1 MNNKLLRVLV
11 ADIPPKLSFYNF
23 DVLLRFVF
31 LLCFLLGNVL
41 FLLYFTSPSFILSYF
56 ASLLL
61 CAIRAPTVSSQPD
74 KLDSPPRGYIYRFFA
89 YDRLRFYFLRTSA
102 LVSWPFFRSRFE
114 IFIYPRRKH
123 DTTSLRC
130 IVQLNDNDRES
141 KSSMPAR
148 LFLSLSLPLSH
159 PSLS

>member
-1 MNNKLLRVLV
+1 MNNKLFRVLV
-11 ADIPPKLSFYNF
+11 ANIPPKLSFYNF
-23 DVLLRFVF
+23 DALLRFVF

-41 FLLYFTSPSFILSYF
+41 FLLYFTPPSFILSYF

-61 CAIRAPTVSSQPD
+61 RAIRAPTVSSQPD

-89 YDRLRFYFLRTSA
+89 YDRLRFYFLRTST

-130 IVQLNDNDRES
+130 IVQLNDNDRKS

-148 LFLSLSLPLSH
+148 LFLSLSLPLSR

>member
-11 ADIPPKLSFYNF
+11 ANISPKLSFYNF

-41 FLLYFTSPSFILSYF
+41 FLLYFTPPSFILSYF

-61 CAIRAPTVSSQPD
+61 RAIRAPTVSSQPD

-102 LVSWPFFRSRFE
+102 LVS
-114 IFIYPRRKH
+114 
-123 DTTSLRC
+123 
-130 IVQLNDNDRES
+130 
-141 KSSMPAR
+141 
-148 LFLSLSLPLSH
+148 
-159 PSLS
+159 